1 MTTLMSCHMEIGK
14 KLKNKNQSKII
25 YKAFYRH
32 QTMMI
37 SLMVVQFIISK
48 AKRVENTHSDS
59 TMSKTKKKV
68 LSCRRWNHQD

>member
-1 MTTLMSCHMEIGK
+1 MTTLMSCHQELGK
-14 KLKNKNQSKII
+14 KVKNKNQSKII

-37 SLMVVQFIISK
+37 SLMVVQFSISK
-48 AKRVENTHSDS
+48 AQRVENTHSAL
-59 TMSKTKKKV
+59 TMSKTRKKV